1 MQLLP
6 HKGALA
12 IAAVVEVALNTHR
25 RPVEAKCLARRH
37 RLAPRSL
44 EPLLQALVHHGIA
57 KKSQL

>member
-25 RPVEAKCLARRH
+25 RPVNAKR
-37 RLAPRSL
+37 
-44 EPLLQALVHHGIA
+44 
-57 KKSQL
+57 